1 MRRLDL
7 TLIGLLTLAVV
18 GPAAAQV
25 NTADAQKKALARRA
39 AEADAYRK
47 LAECVKGLQ
56 ITSDTYVRDFVAEN
70 DSIRGA
76 MDEFI
81 RGVRLGEPRW
91 FADGSCEVPAE
102 VTVQKVIETL
112 KEVHTRFYKG
122 HKIKGSDFADMERR
136 IDRKVIKV
144 VGMGAPR
151 PDLPP
156 DLPEG
161 VAEQLKAPP
170 MPPDPPLPDLWLKI
184 GPQARLMAKQAAELD
199 AKRKLLERIN
209 GLRITSDTTVR
220 DFVAQS
226 DEIRAQANG
235 VVVGAEIV
243 QVYWHHDEPIVEV
256 TVAVP
261 AESVVTLIREL
272 HTRHI
277 HGDDIKGTD
286 VSEVTK
292 SIKSKTFQATGMG
305 IPPQKYID
313 AYARTQGTRVQ
324 LPPWAAR
331 TIEATGEAVPPEGKG
346 GTAQGRLMAARA
358 AELDAKRKL
367 AEKVYGLS
375 LSSQTTVKDFIAQHD
390 EIRSYM
396 DAILV
401 GASIEKTE
409 YDGETAKV
417 TVAIPGMQVWQV
429 ISQQT
434 RVESASR

>member
-1 MRRLDL
+1 MRRLER
-7 TLIGLLTLAVV
+7 TLVGLLALALV
-18 GPAAAQV
+18 GPATAQV
-25 NTADAQKKALARRA
+25 NTADAQKKALSKRA

-56 ITSDTYVRDFVAEN
+56 ITSDTYVKDFVAES
-70 DSIRGA
+70 DAIRGA

-81 RGVRLGEPRW
+81 RGVRLGQPKW
-91 FADGSCEVPAE
+91 FADGSCEVPGE

-122 HKIKGSDFADMERR
+122 HKIKGSDFNDMEKR
-136 IDRKVIKV
+136 IEKKIIKV

-156 DLPEG
+156 DLPQG

-170 MPPDPPLPDLWLKI
+170 VPPDPPLPELWLKI

-209 GLRITSDTTVR
+209 GLRITSDTIVR

-226 DEIRAQANG
+226 DEIKAQANG

-256 TVAVP
+256 TVAAP
-261 AESVVTLIREL
+261 AESVVTFIKEL
-272 HTRHI
+272 HTRQI
-277 HGDDIKGTD
+277 HGDHVKGTD

-292 SIKSKTFQATGMG
+292 SINTKTFQATGMG

-313 AYARTQGTRVQ
+313 AYARTASSQVM
-324 LPPWAAR
+324 LPPWAGR
-331 TIEATGEAVPPEGKG
+331 TIEASGEGVPPEGKG

-358 AELDAKRKL
+358 AELDAKRRL
-367 AEKVYGLS
+367 AENVYGLS
-375 LSSQTTVKDFIAQHD
+375 ISSQTSVKDFIAQHD
-390 EIRSYM
+390 DIRSYM
-396 DAILV
+396 DALLV
-401 GASIEKTE
+401 GSSVEKTE
-409 YDGETAKV
+409 YSGETAKV
-417 TVAIPGMQVWQV
+417 TVAIPGMQIWQV

-434 RVESASR
+434 RIESAAR